1 MGKVNLKMLG
11 YCGIY
16 CERCDIFEACTTG
29 NAAKQKEIADWINE
43 HFDAECTPEQIC
55 CSGCKGPLDEHWS
68 VACKVRVCASGRG
81 VVTCVDCGEYETC
94 ETLESFYRG
103 GDYESARATLKRIR
117 EIGLD
122 RWAAEQEG

>member
-1 MGKVNLKMLG
+1 MKKVDLTMLG

-16 CERCDIFEACTTG
+16 CPRCDIYEACKSGDTE
-29 NAAKQKEIADWINE
+29 KQREIADWINK
-43 HFDAECTPEQIC
+43 HFHADCTPQQIR

-68 VACKVRVCASGRG
+68 VACKVRVCASKRG
-81 VVTCVDCGEYETC
+81 VVTCVDCDEYGAC

-103 GDYESARATLKRIR
+103 GEYESARATLKRIG

-122 RWAAEQEG
+122 AWAAEQEK